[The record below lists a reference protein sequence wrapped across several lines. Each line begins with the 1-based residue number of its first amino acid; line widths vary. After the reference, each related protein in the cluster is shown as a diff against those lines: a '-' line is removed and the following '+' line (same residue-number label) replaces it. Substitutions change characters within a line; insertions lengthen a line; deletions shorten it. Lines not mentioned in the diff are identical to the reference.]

1 MDNDAV
7 SNLWPSLAFSFSLAF
22 FVFSTTSD
30 SEDFCLR
37 KCFSRRQPV
46 EESGYRIKN
55 KSLDLRR
62 FTVYSNAFQ
71 SLNIPLAFE
80 VCDFD

>member
-7 SNLWPSLAFSFSLAF
+7 SNRWPSLAFSLAF

-30 SEDFCLR
+30 SEALCFR

-46 EESGYRIKN
+46 EASGYRIKN
-55 KSLDLRR
+55 KSLDLRP
-62 FTVYSNAFQ
+62 FTAYSNAFQ

-80 VCDFD
+80 VCNFD